1 MSILSHF
8 NSGRVPAARI
18 LNRGNR
24 CYAIMHFGLNTFTGK
39 EWGFG
44 DDDPRIFNPSD
55 FSADQIA
62 EACRD
67 GGLAGIIIVCKHH
80 DGFCLWPTKTTPYN
94 ISRSPFR
101 NGKGDLVRE
110 MADACRKAG
119 LQVGF
124 YVSPWDRNHPAYG
137 TPGYV
142 KVYQEQL
149 REIYS
154 GYGPAFEA
162 WFDGANGGDGWY
174 GGACET
180 RSIDRTTYYDWQTV
194 WTMVRSLQPDAAI
207 FSDTGPDLRWV
218 GNEKGFAGETNWSLL
233 KRADFAPGA
242 ADREA
247 LNAGQEDGTH
257 WLPAEVDVSI
267 RPGWYYHEAEDSLVR
282 TVPQLLD
289 IYYASVGR
297 NASMLLNVP
306 PDKTGRIPAVD
317 SLRLM
322 EFARALAA
330 EFSKDLAADARVSAS
345 NVRGL
350 SGKYG
355 AMRVTD
361 GDTATYWAT
370 DDDVRNASLTVMF
383 DQPTVFNRLLVQEY
397 IPLGQRVRKFRVE
410 ALTADGWRTL
420 AEETTI
426 GYKRILRLPTV
437 TAKEV
442 RLTVEE
448 AKACP
453 LISNLQLFCAPDVP
467 ASSGGTVAALPA
479 AVPSANAVL

>member
-1 MSILSHF
+1 M
-8 NSGRVPAARI
+8 
-18 LNRGNR
+18 
-24 CYAIMHFGLNTFTGK
+24 
-39 EWGFG
+39 
-44 DDDPRIFNPSD
+44 
-55 FSADQIA
+55 
-62 EACRD
+62 
-67 GGLAGIIIVCKHH
+67 
-80 DGFCLWPTKTTPYN
+80 
-94 ISRSPFR
+94 
-101 NGKGDLVRE
+101 
-110 MADACRKAG
+110 
-119 LQVGF
+119 
-124 YVSPWDRNHPAYG
+124 
-137 TPGYV
+137 
-142 KVYQEQL
+142 
-149 REIYS
+149 
-154 GYGPAFEA
+154 
-162 WFDGANGGDGWY
+162 
-174 GGACET
+174 
-180 RSIDRTTYYDWQTV
+180 
-194 WTMVRSLQPDAAI
+194 
-207 FSDTGPDLRWV
+207 
-218 GNEKGFAGETNWSLL
+218 
-233 KRADFAPGA
+233 
-242 ADREA
+242 
-247 LNAGQEDGTH
+247 
-257 WLPAEVDVSI
+257 
-267 RPGWYYHEAEDSLVR
+267 
-282 TVPQLLD
+282 PQLLD

-345 NVRGL
+345 NVRGH

>member
-1 MSILSHF
+1 MDTIGVMRVLLRVSLIAVASCVLFPGCRNTPPPAACGPVPSQRQQQWQALERYAFLHF
-8 NSGRVPAARI
+8 N
-18 LNRGNR
+18 
-24 CYAIMHFGLNTFTGK
+24 MNTFTGR
-39 EWGFG
+39 EWGLG
-44 DDDPRIFNPSD
+44 GEDPAQFDPTALD
-55 FSADQIA
+55 
-62 EACRD
+62 CRQWIRT
-67 GGLAGIIIVCKHH
+67 LKAAGFKGAILTAKHH
-80 DGFCLWPTKTTPYN
+80 DGFCLWPSAYTGHSVKNSPYKD
-94 ISRSPFR
+94 
-101 NGKGDLVRE
+101 GQGDIVRE
-110 MADACRKAG
+110 FADACRAEGMKMG
-119 LQVGF
+119 L
-124 YVSPWDRNHPAYG
+124 YLSPWDRNRADYG
-137 TPGYV
+137 KPEYIG
-142 KVYQEQL
+142 
-149 REIYS
+149 
-154 GYGPAFEA
+154 
-162 WFDGANGGDGWY
+162 
-174 GGACET
+174 
-180 RSIDRTTYYDWQTV
+180 
-194 WTMVRSLQPDAAI
+194 
-207 FSDTGPDLRWV
+207 GPDVRWV

-330 EFSKDLAADARVSAS
+330 EFPKDLAADARVSAS
-345 NVRGL
+345 NVRGH
-350 SGKYG
+350 SGRYG

-479 AVPSANAVL
+479 AVPSGNAVL